1 MTCVVNVWQKYAHDS
16 LGFKTLIIFDRPWR
30 GVINTAIEEQVDSI
44 IMGSHGRGNI
54 AEQLLGSV
62 AERVVRKAPVPV
74 TIIRPE
80 KMRERLIRRWHHL
93 GEE

>member
-1 MTCVVNVWQKYAHDS
+1 
-16 LGFKTLIIFDRPWR
+16 
-30 GVINTAIEEQVDSI
+30 
-44 IMGSHGRGNI
+44 MGSHGRGLV

-80 KMRERLIRRWHHL
+80 HMREDLIRRWHHL
-93 GEE
+93 GGN